1 MISGESSFMNTHQ
14 LQHQMKIDEDTEII
28 ATHHRLYLFF
38 IWFTAPSHLS
48 NNEKYYYLT
57 NKEFYNYPTIMYY
70 LISKRCS
77 VIYVEYYL

>member
-38 IWFTAPSHLS
+38 IWFTALSHLS
-48 NNEKYYYLT
+48 NNENT
-57 NKEFYNYPTIMYY
+57 TTSQIENFTIT
-70 LISKRCS
+70 L
-77 VIYVEYYL
+77 L

>member
-1 MISGESSFMNTHQ
+1 MIIGESSFMNTHQ

-48 NNEKYYYLT
+48 NNENTTTSQIK
-57 NKEFYNYPTIMYY
+57 NFTIT
-70 LISKRCS
+70 L
-77 VIYVEYYL
+77 L

>member
-1 MISGESSFMNTHQ
+1 MISDESSFMNTNQ

-28 ATHHRLYLFF
+28 ATHHRLYFF
-38 IWFTAPSHLS
+38 LWFTAPSRLS

-57 NKEFYNYPTIMYY
+57 NKVFYNYPSIMYY
-70 LISKRCS
+70 LISNRCS